1 MTPNSGLDVLQQ
13 NQITQ
18 PQQQQGAEHNPS
30 DPMQGTAQEPQNNG
44 NVSEEDQQRLIGLV
58 RKYKDQWSQ
67 DRIVL
72 SNRVT
77 ANIELFKGNPNF
89 FYGGGETGF
98 GIGGGNNSTSA
109 AHAQNADDDSLF
121 EGSSNF
127 YQLLALG
134 WMSALVPQVPKSKF
148 RPEDA
153 DIDAD
158 VATAKAAQL
167 VIDKVARDNHQ
178 NSLYRQQLFT
188 MYNGGT
194 AFRYTRY
201 VVDADRGGTKKEP
214 VFDTTDTQILPDRY
228 HCFNCGTDNQAPG
241 TCQKCNSAM
250 GGDSFYPAV
259 VGPVTRQVGTQE
271 VPVGM
276 TAQNI
281 YSPLE
286 VDMDPRAETI
296 RQTPIVNL
304 EYEVHLAALRA
315 AYPGMYDKIQAS
327 ATSELSSNGS
337 QDRINRQQ
345 VYSQTDGQASIL
357 SDQRPTLSKSWI
369 QPWAFDLED
378 DKGFGERMRKS
389 FPTGCLLI
397 NCGPTFL
404 NAKEDNPN
412 KCWTMSRCHEGM
424 GAYSPCPGDVVRPF
438 QITYNDVSAILKSA
452 IERMAL
458 GITLANN
465 DLIDSKSFEG
475 KPLVPGSITGV
486 KLKRTGAPGSASLKD
501 ALFQFEYALKL
512 AELLEYLKYLMIS
525 AQTFA
530 GIQPQ
535 TYGGPGDPNVQT
547 KGGQAQQLDTALG
560 VIGVYWQNLKEEH
573 AEADG
578 LAVECAANNL
588 TSDLKYAIEEKGEEF
603 RNQKVSLDD
612 LQGSI
617 KAYSDIDQGLP
628 VTASELRERLMS
640 LLEMAPQNPL
650 VLALFDEPENQEM
663 AVDAIG
669 VPGLV
674 VPGGAMRIKTL
685 LIIDQLLKSPP
696 IPSTDPQ
703 TGQQTMQPTIM
714 PSPEIDDFTVL
725 KEVVRQYAQQNA
737 DLPDENPG
745 GWQNLLAY
753 YTAAVAAETAQQSQ
767 QASQAE
773 VVKGKAALAG
783 HMASQPPP
791 PPKPQLSPAQQSI
804 LAMARADGAKGMED
818 LTNIAGSPPTQQGQ
832 SYQAQVAAAAKL
844 VDMAAKAE
852 QLNVD
857 VSQGK

>member
-18 PQQQQGAEHNPS
+18 PQQQQGDEHNPS
-30 DPMQGTAQEPQNNG
+30 SPMQGTAQEPQNSG
-44 NVSEEDQQRLIGLV
+44 NISKEDQDRLIALV
-58 RKYKDQWSQ
+58 RKYKEQWSQ
-67 DRIVL
+67 DRLIL

-89 FYGGGETGF
+89 FYGGGENGF
-98 GIGGGNNSTSA
+98 GIGGGGYGGGTSS
-109 AHAQNADDDSLF
+109 AHAQDADDDTLF

-134 WMSALVPQVPKSKF
+134 WMSALVPQLPKSKF

-153 DIDAD
+153 DDLAD
-158 VATAKAAQL
+158 VATTKAAQL
-167 VIDKVARDNHQ
+167 VIDKVERDNKE

-188 MYNGGT
+188 MYNCGT

-201 VVDADRGGTKKEP
+201 VVDKNRATKKQP
-214 VFDTTDTQILPDRY
+214 IFDTTDTEILPDRY
-228 HCFNCGTDNQAPG
+228 HCFNCGTDNPEPG
-241 TCQKCNSAM
+241 TCQNCNSAM

-259 VGPVTRQVGTQE
+259 VGPVTKQIGTEE
-271 VPVGM
+271 VAVGM

-286 VDMDPRAETI
+286 VDMDPDAEKVI
-296 RQTPIVNL
+296 DSPIMNL
-304 EYEVHLAALRA
+304 EYEVHISALRG
-315 AYPGMYDKIQAS
+315 AYPDMYDKIQSS
-327 ATSELSSNGS
+327 ATSELSVNGS
-337 QDRINRQQ
+337 QDRINRRLID
-345 VYSQTDGQASIL
+345 SQTYGQSSIL

-369 QPWAFDLED
+369 QAWAFDLED
-378 DKGFGERMRKS
+378 DREFGKRMREA

-404 NAKEDNPN
+404 NAKEDDPN
-412 KCWTMSRCHEGM
+412 KRWTMTRCHEGM
-424 GAYSPCPGDVVRPF
+424 GAYCPCPGDIVRPF
-438 QITYNDVSAILKSA
+438 QITYNDVSAMLKDA

-458 GITLANN
+458 GITLVNN
-465 DLIDSKSFEG
+465 DLIDSRSLEG
-475 KPLVPGSITGV
+475 KRPVAGSLTPV

-512 AELLEYLKYLMIS
+512 AELLEYLKYLMFS

-547 KGGQAQQLDTALG
+547 AKGQAQQLDTAVG

-578 LAVECAANNL
+578 LAVECTAANL
-588 TSDLKYAIEEKGEEF
+588 TEDLQYAIEEKGEEF

-628 VTASELRERLMS
+628 VTAAELRERLMS
-640 LLEMAPQNPL
+640 LYEMAPKNPL
-650 VLALFDEPENQEM
+650 VLALFNEPENQEM
-663 AVDAIG
+663 AVSSTGI
-669 VPGLV
+669 PGLV

-685 LIIDQLLKSPP
+685 LIIEKLLKSPP
-696 IPSTDPQ
+696 VPSTDPQ

-714 PSPEIDDFTVL
+714 PSPEFDDFTVL

-753 YTAAVAAETAQQSQ
+753 YTAAVAAETAQYAQN
-767 QASQAE
+767 E
-773 VVKGKAALAG
+773 VSKGKAALAG
-783 HMASQPPP
+783 HMASLPPP
-791 PPKPQLSPAQQSI
+791 PPKPQLSPADQSM
-804 LAMARADGAKGMED
+804 LNMVRSDGAAAMRNLLDIGGQAALPKGSS
-818 LTNIAGSPPTQQGQ
+818 L
-832 SYQAQVAAAAKL
+832 QAQVAANNDLLQLAAK
-844 VDMAAKAE
+844 VEQIAADKTAPPG
-852 QLNVD
+852 Q
-857 VSQGK
+857 